1 MEAMDV
7 AQRYFDAWN
16 RRDAA
21 ELIATFADG
30 GTYRDPATGQPLT
43 GQAIGAY
50 ASGLWAAFPDLSFEI
65 AHAAPA
71 GDGTIAAQ
79 WIMCGTNN
87 GSMLGQPPTGRTVA
101 LPGADF
107 IRVEGKMV
115 RSVEGYFDMKT
126 FSEQLGLQTVV
137 QPYTAGPFA
146 FGTSVSVQTGKRTR
160 PGAFSITAIQV
171 RSDEEVEQ
179 VRAYSRQIAI
189 EMLEMPGF
197 ISWFAAVIG
206 HWMVTVTAWESPE
219 HPRRL
224 LQNGTH
230 KEAMQTFFGPEF
242 STGATTSVWTPERIS
257 MWVRCAACGR
267 MVSHDRSAGS
277 CACGEL
283 LPEHPPYW

>member
-21 ELIATFADG
+21 GLVATFADG
-30 GTYRDPATGQPLT
+30 GTYHDPATGQPLT
-43 GQAIGAY
+43 GEAIAAY
-50 ASGLWAAFPDLSFEI
+50 ASGLWAAFPDLALEI
-65 AHAAPA
+65 VSAAPA
-71 GDGTIAAQ
+71 GDQLIVAQ
-79 WIMCGTNN
+79 WIMRGTNR
-87 GSMLGQPPTGRTVA
+87 GSMQGLPPTGRAVS

-107 IRVEGKMV
+107 IRVEGMQI

-126 FSEQLGLQTVV
+126 FSEQLGYQTVV
-137 QPYTAGPFA
+137 QPFAAGPFT
-146 FGTSVSVQTGKRTR
+146 FGTSISARTGKRAR

-171 RSDEEVEQ
+171 RSDEEVER
-179 VRAYSRQIAI
+179 VRAHSRQIAV

-197 ISWFAAVIG
+197 ISWLGAAIG

-219 HPRRL
+219 SPRQL

-230 KEAMQTFFGPEF
+230 KEAMQMFFGPEF
-242 STGATTSVWTPERIS
+242 STGAMTSVWTPERIS

-267 MVSHDRSAGS
+267 MVSCDRSAGK
-277 CACGEL
+277 CACGER